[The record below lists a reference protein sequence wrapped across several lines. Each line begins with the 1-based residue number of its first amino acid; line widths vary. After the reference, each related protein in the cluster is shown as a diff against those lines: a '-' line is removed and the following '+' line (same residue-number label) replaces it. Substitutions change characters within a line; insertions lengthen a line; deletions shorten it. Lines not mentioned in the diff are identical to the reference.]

1 MQDEGRARSLS
12 IVVPVYRSE
21 ETLPELHR
29 RVTAVLDDFA
39 QEYEVILVDDG
50 SDDGSWQAI
59 RNLVEQDP
67 RVRGIRLGRNAGQHN
82 ALLCGIRVARY
93 PVTVTLDDDLQNPP
107 EEIPALFAALD
118 EGHDVVY
125 GAPLREQHGF
135 LRDLASR
142 LTKIALQDVMGSENA
157 RHVSAFRAFRTRLRD
172 AFADYS
178 NPFVSIDVLLTYG
191 TDRFGHVQVR
201 HDPRSAG
208 RSSYTL
214 RKLVVHAMNMMT
226 GFTNIP
232 LQLASL
238 AGFFCSLLGVL
249 VLAYVLFTY
258 LTQGSVVPGFAFL
271 ASMVAIF
278 SGVQLFA
285 LGIVGEYL
293 GRIHVSTLARPP
305 YLVRDHAGDPGV
317 EREPTAGDPAVDR
330 ARTDR
335 ERVSSRPG
343 GS

>member
-1 MQDEGRARSLS
+1 MERIQDERRTRSLS

-21 ETLPELHR
+21 ATLPELHR
-29 RVTAVLDDFA
+29 RLTAALDEFA

-50 SDDGSWQAI
+50 SDDGSWRAI
-59 RNLVEQDP
+59 RSLVSQDP

-82 ALLCGIRVARY
+82 ALLCGIRAARY

-107 EEIPALFAALD
+107 EEIPTLLAALD

-125 GAPLREQHGF
+125 GAPLREQHGL

-157 RHVSAFRAFRTRLRD
+157 RHVSAFRVFRTRLRD
-172 AFADYS
+172 AFVDYS

-201 HDPRSAG
+201 HDARAAG
-208 RSSYTL
+208 QSSYTL

-226 GFTNIP
+226 GFTTIP
-232 LQLASL
+232 LQLASI
-238 AGFFCSLLGVL
+238 AGFLCALLGVL
-249 VLAYVLFTY
+249 VLAYVLVTW
-258 LTQGSVVPGFAFL
+258 LAQGSVVPGFAFL

-293 GRIHVSTLARPP
+293 GRIHVSTTARPP
-305 YLVRDHAGDPGV
+305 YLVRDRAGDQGVVDEPTMADPTPG
-317 EREPTAGDPAVDR
+317 EREEVYSGL
-330 ARTDR
+330 
-335 ERVSSRPG
+335 G
-343 GS
+343 GP